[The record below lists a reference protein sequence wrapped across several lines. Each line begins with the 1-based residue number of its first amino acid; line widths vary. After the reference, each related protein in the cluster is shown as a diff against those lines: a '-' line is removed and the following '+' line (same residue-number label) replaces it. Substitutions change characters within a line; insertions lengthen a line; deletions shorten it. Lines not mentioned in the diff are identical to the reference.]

1 MTTSPPVWKRFLAG
15 TVSGAALVVVGH
27 PLDTLRVA
35 LQVDVSGTARLVGLP
50 HPSRASASHIE
61 YVVPHKTVFTRPVR
75 SSGGRN
81 PR

>member
-35 LQVDVSGTARLVGLP
+35 LQVDVSGTARLSTAFRALSREGLFGFYRGFLP
-50 HPSRASASHIE
+50 RC
-61 YVVPHKTVFTRPVR
+61 
-75 SSGGRN
+75 SSQAL
-81 PR
+81 